1 MTYSNY
7 VIFLMIGFSIGV
19 TGLGIFV
26 ADPLADDLRFLLK
39 NMDCEEILKYGFE
52 FSSGIPESV
61 YENGVC
67 LR

>member
-1 MTYSNY
+1 MTYDNY
-7 VIFLMIGFSIGV
+7 VIFFVMGFSIGMV
-19 TGLGIFV
+19 AMGIFIAV
-26 ADPLADDLRFLLK
+26 PIENDLRFLLK
-39 NMDCEEILKYGFE
+39 NMNCEEILKYGFE